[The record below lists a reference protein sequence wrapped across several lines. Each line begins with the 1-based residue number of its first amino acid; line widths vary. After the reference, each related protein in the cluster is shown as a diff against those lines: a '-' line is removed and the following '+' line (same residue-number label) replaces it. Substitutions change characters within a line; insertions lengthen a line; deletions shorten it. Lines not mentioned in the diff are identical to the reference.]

1 MAMGLAVLASI
12 LAAGLATAVDRS
24 LSLQAAEKAAA
35 QAGAAQAGA
44 AQAGAEKPSGKVASQ
59 DGDGWVTIFDGK
71 SMDGW
76 KINESASSWKL
87 TDGALVANG
96 PRSHAFYVGA
106 KEPFV
111 NFEFKAEVMTKPNS
125 NGGIFI
131 HTTYQDEGW
140 PKQGYESQVNN
151 TFNRDPQKTGG
162 LYNTVKVLEP
172 AAKDNE
178 YWTQHIIV
186 KGNHVVVK
194 INDKTVVDYTQ
205 PADKEGPVKLSAGT
219 FALQA
224 HDPGSTVYY
233 RNIRVKRLP

>member
-1 MAMGLAVLASI
+1 MRNNRWAAMGLAMV
-12 LAAGLATAVDRS
+12 AGVVALGLSTAVDRS
-24 LSLQAAEKAAA
+24 LAVGAAEKQAAEKK
-35 QAGAAQAGA
+35 AGDK
-44 AQAGAEKPSGKVASQ
+44 EASQ
-59 DGDGWVTIFDGK
+59 DGEGWVTIFDGK

-76 KINESASSWKL
+76 KINESQSSWKL
-87 TDGALVANG
+87 TDGALVAKG
-96 PRSHAFYVGA
+96 PRSHAFYVGD

-111 NFEFKAEVMTKPNS
+111 NFEFKAEVMTKSNS

-151 TFNRDPQKTGG
+151 SYNRDPQKTGG

-172 AAKDNE
+172 AAKDDE

-186 KGNHVVVK
+186 KGKHVVVK
-194 INDKTVVDYTQ
+194 INDKTVVDYTE
-205 PADKEGPVKLSAGT
+205 PADKAGPVKLGAGT

-224 HDPGSTVYY
+224 HDPNSTVYY